1 MATNPIP
8 KISEEQYLAIE
19 RAAEFKSEFLD
30 GEMFA
35 MAGTS
40 NTHLLLQTNLIVEV
54 HPAVRDRGCVALG
67 SDSRVK
73 VSSRAYFYPD
83 VSVVCGELV
92 SADEHDDTLLNPV
105 VIFEILSPSTEKY
118 DRGLKFQHYRTLAS
132 LRDYILVSQEQI
144 RVEQFTRQPDGT
156 WTFRDYQSLDEQLK
170 IASIGVDIALQRI
183 YDRVAAS

>member
-40 NTHLLLQTNLIVEV
+40 NTHARLQRNLIGEFYAALRGTTCEV
-54 HPAVRDRGCVALG
+54 FG
-67 SDSRVK
+67 SETQVK
-73 VSSRAYFYPD
+73 VSSRAYFYAD
-83 VSVVCGELV
+83 ALVVCGEPAT
-92 SADEHDDTLLNPV
+92 ADEHDDNLLNPV

-132 LRDYILVSQEQI
+132 LRDYILVSQDQLRI
-144 RVEQFTRQPDGT
+144 EQFTREPDGT
-156 WTFRDYQSLDEQLK
+156 WTFRDYQRLDEQLK

-183 YDRVAAS
+183 YDRVAVA